1 MTDLLRPTAP
11 DPAPASP
18 PAADPVRPRRSTAAI
33 AAIAVVIGV
42 LTASVGHHVIATEL
56 HRQLWPAWVAADTR
70 HDDAVAAH
78 DEAVARGESVVAR
91 TEALEAVLT
100 PDLVRDEDRGAL
112 TEALDD
118 LRAALGSGAGA
129 APLGIVDLTAPDA
142 FAPAWDRYADLWE
155 ISELARE
162 RDAAAASRESATD
175 AVQAA
180 RDEVE
185 AATATLVAGA
195 QEIARAELD
204 AHPSAT
210 FRARQALLRLV
221 DGTGATGVPTTGAGG
236 FTALATAVAD
246 VRASHAAEVARTQ
259 EYPVRAEIEAFARSI
274 SNGVSLDFT
283 WAYEVAG
290 VTSDAWYAG
299 TAEFGVDGADWG
311 FITLSESIE
320 EAWELD
326 PNAKAVV
333 VHEVGHTQVIREAC
347 RGLFA
352 DAGSDH
358 EAWATA
364 WAIGM
369 GYDLP
374 GSGIEAYG
382 RPSDA
387 QVAAAA
393 QCR

>member
-11 DPAPASP
+11 DPAPAVGAA
-18 PAADPVRPRRSTAAI
+18 PAQPRRSPTAI
-33 AAIAVVIGV
+33 ATIAVVIGV
-42 LTASVGHHVIATEL
+42 LIAGTGHQVLATEL
-56 HRQLWPAWVAADTR
+56 HRQLWPSWVAADTR

-78 DEAVARGESVVAR
+78 DEAVARGESVVGR

-100 PDLVRDEDRGAL
+100 PDLVREED
-112 TEALDD
+112 
-118 LRAALGSGAGA
+118 RAALAEALAGLRTAIDSGAGA

-155 ISELARE
+155 ISELASE
-162 RDAAAASRESATD
+162 RVAAAASSESATD

-180 RDEVE
+180 RDEVD

-195 QEIARAELD
+195 QEIARAELA

-210 FRARQALLRLV
+210 FRTRQALQRLV
-221 DGTGATGVPTTGAGG
+221 DGTDVTGVPTTGAGG

-246 VRASHAAEVARTQ
+246 VRSSHAAEVARAQ
-259 EYPVRAEIEAFARSI
+259 DHPVRAEIEGFARSI
-274 SNGVSLDFT
+274 SNGVALDFT

-299 TAEFGVDGADWG
+299 TAEFGVDGAEWG

-320 EAWELD
+320 EAWAFD

-333 VHEVGHTQVIREAC
+333 VHEVGHTQVVREAC

-382 RPSDA
+382 RPGEA
-387 QVAAAA
+387 QIASAA